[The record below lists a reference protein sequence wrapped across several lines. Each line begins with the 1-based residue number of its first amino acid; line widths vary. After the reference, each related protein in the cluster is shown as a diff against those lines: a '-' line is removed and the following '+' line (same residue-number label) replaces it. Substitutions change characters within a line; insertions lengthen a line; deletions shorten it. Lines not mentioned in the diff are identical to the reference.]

1 MASGIANNEKEKK
14 KKPISRP
21 ADQNENTVVCV
32 ARNDRTNA
40 TQLDGTGKE
49 IRGCK
54 EQIRNGEYVSIKV
67 TDKPVQIVSKQ
78 PEKDDE
84 MDK

>member
-1 MASGIANNEKEKK
+1 MANGIANNEKGKR

-32 ARNDRTNA
+32 ARIAKTNEK
-40 TQLDGTGKE
+40 QLDGTGKE

-78 PEKDDE
+78 PEKDHE